1 MKDDDGLARIS
12 QMLNVRRIEDD
23 LTGEIDDDDE
33 EVIRMLGDGKDVD
46 GSVTNVSSSSLL
58 LEGTLVSNLSS
69 LIGIDSN
76 LEKYILIIKYLF
88 MITYSVF

>member
-1 MKDDDGLARIS
+1 
-12 QMLNVRRIEDD
+12 MLNVRRIEDD

-46 GSVTNVSSSSLL
+46 GSVTNVSSSLP
-58 LEGTLVSNLSS
+58 LEGTFVSNLSS

>member
-1 MKDDDGLARIS
+1 
-12 QMLNVRRIEDD
+12 MLNVRRIEDD

-46 GSVTNVSSSSLL
+46 GSVTNVSSSLL
-58 LEGTLVSNLSS
+58 PEGTLVSNLSS

>member
-1 MKDDDGLARIS
+1 
-12 QMLNVRRIEDD
+12 MLNVRRIEDD